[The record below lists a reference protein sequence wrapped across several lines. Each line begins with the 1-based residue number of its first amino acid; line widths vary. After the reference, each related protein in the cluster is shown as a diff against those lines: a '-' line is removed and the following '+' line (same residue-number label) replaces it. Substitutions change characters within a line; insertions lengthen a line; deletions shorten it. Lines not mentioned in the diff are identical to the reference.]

1 MREQDTDDDDE
12 DEEEGLILKEEDGT
26 ERWQRG
32 EGEEDKMESGEYR
45 KFSQIITSI
54 ITLEHYNSTM
64 ACPSPQPFKLFYSFT
79 SFFFFF
85 FFTLTK
91 I

>member
-45 KFSQIITSI
+45 KFSQIISFNDAWCLVSLLRI
-54 ITLEHYNSTM
+54 ALVFLGRRSRGKY
-64 ACPSPQPFKLFYSFT
+64 FLF
-79 SFFFFF
+79 
-85 FFTLTK
+85 L
-91 I
+91 